1 MPVLAILLNAGCGSS
16 SQPTAP
22 AGPAPPTPTA
32 VPGTISSTGPDS
44 LAVGELYTSNWR
56 SNDFRGSAL
65 RNWTASGDSFFFR
78 WSTTAG
84 DQIGRIGR
92 TWTSPGFGVRV
103 DDVRKPCVMS
113 TSAEAR
119 DVTSGGFLI
128 WSIYGWTHSENLGW
142 PSPNGWNNE
151 FYVTFRSWNGS
162 YNGPNTHG
170 GGYVSIGSVTIDGVD
185 FDGYVNDMPWG
196 TPNQTQWV
204 IEARNATW
212 PGVGRPVEGLR
223 PLALEGAAERVRGG
237 PDLGAGGRR
246 GGRRLERRDPA
257 HQPRGADA
265 RALSRGELCR
275 EGARPSFR

>member
-1 MPVLAILLNAGCGSS
+1 VGSTLRHVLAVRSMPVLAILLNAGCGSG

-22 AGPAPPTPTA
+22 ATPVPPTPTA
-32 VPGTISSTGPDS
+32 LPGTFSSTGPES
-44 LAVGELYTSNWR
+44 VAVGELYTSNWR
-56 SNDFRGSAL
+56 SNDFRGTAL
-65 RNWTASGDSFFFR
+65 RSWTATGDSFFFR

-113 TSAEAR
+113 TNAEAR

-128 WSIYGWTHSENLGW
+128 WSIYGWTHSENAGW
-142 PSPNGWNNE
+142 PSPHGWNNE

-170 GGYVSIGSVTIDGVD
+170 GGYVPIGSVTIDGVD

-212 PGVGRPVEGLR
+212 PGSVDLSKAFAFWRSKGL
-223 PLALEGAAERVRGG
+223 PNEYVVDLTWALEAGA
-237 PDLGAGGRR
+237 GAGGSS
-246 GGRRLERRDPA
+246 GEIQLTNIVVPTL
-257 HQPRGADA
+257 A
-265 RALSRGELCR
+265 R
-275 EGARPSFR
+275 